1 MTPAK
6 AQRRKVT
13 GQSPSSRADAS
24 DLRRISPFDRN
35 DNDSDLCGFAPFMKI
50 RLRSHLQFL
59 QSDLIAEFLQ
69 PVNAA
74 FCDSLTVALIK
85 VVSTQIGISLFAG

>member
-1 MTPAK
+1 VIRNLSRQVAK
-6 AQRRKVT
+6 T
-13 GQSPSSRADAS
+13 QS
-24 DLRRISPFDRN
+24 LRNLNEDKFLYKFSG
-35 DNDSDLCGFAPFMKI
+35 LGVLAPLMKI
-50 RLRSHLQFL
+50 RLRSQLQFL

-74 FCDSLTVALIK
+74 FCYSLAVALIK